1 MTSSNSP
8 SSLILIIEDDQ
19 SIRQLLEFMFQRE
32 GYETSTAADAREAE
46 QTIAHGKVAT
56 LVVLDIMLPYADGF
70 HLIATIRSNPEWQ
83 RVPIVMLT
91 AKSSEQDIVKA
102 LEAGAD
108 DYILKPFQPME
119 LMARAKRLIKN
130 LTRIKRL
137 T

>member
-1 MTSSNSP
+1 
-8 SSLILIIEDDQ
+8 
-19 SIRQLLEFMFQRE
+19 
-32 GYETSTAADAREAE
+32 
-46 QTIAHGKVAT
+46 
-56 LVVLDIMLPYADGF
+56 
-70 HLIATIRSNPEWQ
+70 
-83 RVPIVMLT
+83 MLT

>member
-70 HLIATIRSNPEWQ
+70 HLIATIRSNPE
-83 RVPIVMLT
+83 
-91 AKSSEQDIVKA
+91 
-102 LEAGAD
+102 
-108 DYILKPFQPME
+108 
-119 LMARAKRLIKN
+119 
-130 LTRIKRL
+130 
-137 T
+137 

>member
-1 MTSSNSP
+1 
-8 SSLILIIEDDQ
+8 
-19 SIRQLLEFMFQRE
+19 
-32 GYETSTAADAREAE
+32 
-46 QTIAHGKVAT
+46 
-56 LVVLDIMLPYADGF
+56 MLPYADGF